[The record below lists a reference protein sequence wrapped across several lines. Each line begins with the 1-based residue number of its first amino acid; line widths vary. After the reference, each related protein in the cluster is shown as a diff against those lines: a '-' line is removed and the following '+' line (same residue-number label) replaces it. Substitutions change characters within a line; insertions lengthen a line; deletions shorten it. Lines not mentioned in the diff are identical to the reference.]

1 MTDGGVNASAKKLK
15 RLANTVG
22 ACGKAKRLPT
32 AMRLLRPPFVQCGYR
47 VHLWF
52 YLIRAIPMKKALSA
66 LALSCAA
73 FASQAQT
80 FDTCVAGLR
89 QAASAQ
95 GISAATLDLAFKGLE
110 PDETVLKSFDYQPE
124 FRTPIWDYVAG
135 LVDDERVADGQA
147 KLTEWSKTLAEAEQ
161 KYGMDRYT
169 IVAVWGVES
178 NFGRIQGTREL
189 VRSLVTLVCANK
201 RQAFFKG
208 ELFATLK
215 IAQSG
220 DIPLQNLVGSW
231 AGAFGQTQ
239 FMPTTYQRIAVD
251 FDGDGKRDIVNSVP
265 DALGSTANFLKL
277 AGWVSGANWGY
288 EVQLPKGYAGPTGR
302 TTRQPLAQFT
312 KLGVKPIKPDQAVP
326 SEATQA
332 ALLLPAGPTGPAFI
346 VFRNFDAIYS
356 YNAAESYALSIAHLA
371 DRLRGGGRF
380 STPWPTDDAGTSRA
394 ERREV
399 QQRLADR
406 GYDIGE
412 IDGMIGAKSRLAISE
427 FQTSIGIKPDGRA
440 GQRVLQALRAAK
452 PK

>member
-1 MTDGGVNASAKKLK
+1 MK
-15 RLANTVG
+15 R
-22 ACGKAKRLPT
+22 
-32 AMRLLRPPFVQCGYR
+32 
-47 VHLWF
+47 
-52 YLIRAIPMKKALSA
+52 ALSA
-66 LALSCAA
+66 LALS
-73 FASQAQT
+73 FATYLTHAQT

-89 QAASAQ
+89 QAAGAQ
-95 GISAATLDLAFKGLE
+95 GVSATVLEQAFKGLE
-110 PDETVLKSFDYQPE
+110 PDETVLKSFDFQPE

-147 KLTEWSKTLAEAEQ
+147 KLKEWSKTLAQAEQ
-161 KYGMDRYT
+161 AYGVDRYT

-208 ELFATLK
+208 ELLATLK
-215 IAQSG
+215 IVQSG
-220 DIPLQNLVGSW
+220 DIPLANLVGSW

-251 FDGDGKRDIVNSVP
+251 FDADGKRDIVNSVP
-265 DALGSTANFLKL
+265 DALGSTANYLKM

-302 TTRQPLAQFT
+302 SARQPLAQFT
-312 KLGVKPIKPDQAVP
+312 KLGVKPIKADQTVPD
-326 SEATQA
+326 ETTQA
-332 ALLLPAGPTGPAFI
+332 ALLLPAGPTGPAFV

-371 DRLRGGGRF
+371 DRLRGGAGRF

-406 GYDIGE
+406 GYDVGE
-412 IDGMIGAKSRLAISE
+412 IDGMIGTKSRLAISG
-427 FQTSIGIKPDGRA
+427 FQTSIGVKPDGRA
-440 GQRVLQALRAAK
+440 GQRVLQALRSAK
-452 PK
+452 P

>member
-1 MTDGGVNASAKKLK
+1 
-15 RLANTVG
+15 
-22 ACGKAKRLPT
+22 
-32 AMRLLRPPFVQCGYR
+32 
-47 VHLWF
+47 
-52 YLIRAIPMKKALSA
+52 MKKAFSA

-73 FASQAQT
+73 FATYAQT
-80 FDTCVAGLR
+80 FDTCVVGLR

-95 GISAATLDLAFKGLE
+95 GISASTLDLTFKGLE
-110 PDETVLKSFDYQPE
+110 PDETVLKAFDFQPE
-124 FRTPIWDYVAG
+124 FRTPIWDYLAG

-147 KLTEWSKTLAEAEQ
+147 KLKEWSKTLGEAEQ
-161 KYGMDRYT
+161 RYGVDRYT

-208 ELFATLK
+208 ELWATLK

-265 DALGSTANFLKL
+265 DALGSTANYLKL

-302 TTRQPLAQFT
+302 TARQPLVQFT
-312 KLGVKPIKPDQAVP
+312 KLGIKPLKADQAVP
-326 SEATQA
+326 AETTQA
-332 ALLLPAGPTGPAFI
+332 ALLLPAGPSGPAFM
-346 VFRNFDAIYS
+346 VFRNFDAMYS

-371 DRLRGGGRF
+371 DRLRGAGRF

-399 QQRLADR
+399 QQRLVAR

-412 IDGMIGAKSRLAISE
+412 IDGMIGTKSRAAISE
-427 FQTSIGIKPDGRA
+427 FQTSVGMKADGRA
-440 GQRVLQALRAAK
+440 GQRVLQALRAATAK
-452 PK
+452 